1 MREEPLTLDVEEFDR
16 DGLLDEALE
25 IATSMSHEVHE
36 VYRGRRVHG
45 TADGDAVLLDLKEEK
60 ATLGPGSEDLPFG
73 FDTSEAQDQR
83 VRSTADVVAVLRDLK
98 QEKASFGPCPEVL
111 PLGLDTLEAR
121 GIVPDH
127 RVRTLLECFDFY
139 SVTFPITLFPKR
151 GWAFDRLECQVE
163 FNPGESAERRPLAHD
178 IFPSS
183 SWETLARAQLKL
195 EVGVT
200 EGLEFRTPT
209 VDAGVA
215 SAEVAGKLAAGARFV
230 FPPRDYHVKRAR
242 ILSRGKDDCEVLW
255 RLDDAEFFE
264 EDEPR
269 LGVVLK
275 VPRGVDEV
283 RASGLLAAYRSFRM
297 LSSNLGD
304 LLGYLNER
312 ARNFFQKGAPLVD
325 RGQWGLDSTL

>member
-1 MREEPLTLDVEEFDR
+1 MHEEPLILDVEDFDR

-25 IATSMSHEVHE
+25 IAASRSREVR
-36 VYRGRRVHG
+36 RGRWEYKSIEDPAG
-45 TADGDAVLLDLKEEK
+45 SP
-60 ATLGPGSEDLPFG
+60 GPDFEDLPFDSVNLG
-73 FDTSEAQDQR
+73 NRPEQR
-83 VRSTADVVAVLRDLK
+83 VGSTADVIAVLRDLK
-98 QEKASFGPCPEVL
+98 QEKASFGPRPEVL
-111 PLGLDTLEAR
+111 PLGLDTLEAQ

-127 RVRTLLECFDFY
+127 RVRALLERFDFY

-183 SWETLARAQLKL
+183 SWQTLARAQLKL
-195 EVGVT
+195 EVGIT
-200 EGLEFRTPT
+200 EGLEFRTPKL
-209 VDAGVA
+209 DAVVA
-215 SAEVAGKLAAGARFV
+215 SAVAAGKLAAGARFV

-275 VPRGVDEV
+275 VPRGVHPV
-283 RASGLLAAYRSFRM
+283 RASGVLAAYRSFRL
-297 LSSNLGD
+297 LSSSLGD
-304 LLGYLNER
+304 LVKHLSER
-312 ARNFFQKGAPLVD
+312 VRHFFQKGAPLFN
-325 RGQWGLDSTL
+325 RGQWELKDAL